1 MDTPQ
6 YLIIGGGMVADSA
19 ARGIRE
25 VDEDGSIVILSA
37 DVDEP
42 YTRPALSKKLWTDD
56 EFTWDKVPLGTAE
69 ATGADIRLET
79 EVTAIDRE
87 ARTVTTA
94 GGDTISYEK
103 LLLATGG
110 APRTLDGESD
120 DRVIAFRSASDYHAL
135 RKRSGAG
142 VRAVVVGGGYIGQ
155 ELAAALVQNE
165 TEVTLVTPDET
176 LGGSA
181 FPADLAHRVEDR
193 FRAAGITVRPGRR
206 VESVSIDDHAVTLR
220 LDDGTTLD
228 ANVVVTGLG
237 VTPVTGIAEAAGLAV
252 DDGIVVDE
260 RLRTA
265 DENIWAAG
273 DVASYP
279 DAILGRTRV
288 EHVDNAE
295 QMGRAAGRSIAG
307 ADEAYTHTPSFYSD
321 VFEFSWEAVGTLD
334 ASLETIEDWTEELES
349 GVVYYLEEGRPV
361 GVLLWRTDG
370 GTDEAR
376 EVLAN
381 PPADAADLI
390 GRIRPGAA

>member
-1 MDTPQ
+1 MDPVK

-25 VDEDGSIVILSA
+25 LDEDGSIVVLSA

-42 YTRPALSKKLWTDD
+42 YTRPALTKKLWTDE

-69 ATGADIRLET
+69 ATGADVRLST
-79 EVTAIDRE
+79 EVTAIDRA

-94 GGDTISYEK
+94 DGETVAYER
-103 LLLATGG
+103 LLIATGG
-110 APRTLDGESD
+110 TPHSLEGETD
-120 DRVIAFRSASDYHAL
+120 DRVITFRSAQDYHAL

-155 ELAAALVQNE
+155 ELAAALIQNE
-165 TEVTLVTPDET
+165 TEVTIVTPDET
-176 LGGSA
+176 LGGSM
-181 FPADLAHRVEDR
+181 FPADLAHHVEDR
-193 FRAAGITVRPGRR
+193 FRAAGVTVRSGRR
-206 VESVSIDDHAVTLR
+206 VETVELDDHTVTLR
-220 LDDGTTLD
+220 LDDGTSID

-237 VTPVTGIAEAAGLAV
+237 VTPVTGIAEAAGLMV

-260 RLRTA
+260 RLRTT
-265 DENIWAAG
+265 DEHIWAAG

-295 QMGRAAGRSIAG
+295 QMGRAAGRSLAG
-307 ADEAYTHTPSFYSD
+307 ADEPYTHTPLFYSD

-334 ASLETIEDWTEELES
+334 AELETVEDWTEELES
-349 GVVYYLEEGRPV
+349 GVIYYLDEGRPA

-381 PPADAADLI
+381 PPADPAELI
-390 GRIRPGAA
+390 GRIRPGVA